1 MTEAL
6 FEIGRRSGIHVL
18 MSSAWGWP
26 AAESA
31 HFIGLSVLVG
41 TIGMFD
47 LRMLG
52 LARGVPMIALHR
64 LIPWGV
70 AGYALNVA
78 TGLLFLVTAPD
89 QYLYNPAF
97 QIKLAL
103 MAIAGLN
110 VLIFY
115 RFVFA
120 HVRLT
125 DPAAD
130 PPRSARIAAAVSLAC
145 WVGVITGGRLITYYR
160 PPYHW
165 CFWC

>member
-6 FEIGRRSGIHVL
+6 LEIGRRSGIHAL

-78 TGLLFLVTAPD
+78 TGFLFLVTAPD

>member
-1 MTEAL
+1 VTEAL
-6 FEIGRRSGIHVL
+6 FEIGRRSGIHAL
-18 MSSAWGWP
+18 MNSPWGWP

-31 HFIGLSVLVG
+31 HFIGLSLLIGTVG
-41 TIGMFD
+41 VFD

-52 LARGVPMIALHR
+52 LARGIPVIALHR

-70 AGYALNVA
+70 AGYTLNVA
-78 TGLLFLVTAPD
+78 TGLLFLVSAPD
-89 QYLYNPAF
+89 QYVYNPAF
-97 QIKLAL
+97 QVKLAL

-110 VLIFY
+110 VLCFY

-120 HVRLT
+120 RVRHC
-125 DPAAD
+125 DPEAD
-130 PPRSARIAAAVSLAC
+130 LPRSARIAAAVSLAC
-145 WVGVITGGRLITYYR
+145 WVGVITGGRLITYFR

>member
-1 MTEAL
+1 
-6 FEIGRRSGIHVL
+6 

-31 HFIGLSVLVG
+31 HFIGLSLLIG
-41 TIGMFD
+41 TVGMFD

-52 LARGVPMIALHR
+52 LARGIPLVALHR
-64 LIPWGV
+64 LIPWGI

-78 TGLLFLVTAPD
+78 TGALFVVSAPD
-89 QYLYNPAF
+89 QYLFNPAF
-97 QIKLAL
+97 QVKLAL
-103 MAIAGLN
+103 MAVAGLN
-110 VLIFY
+110 VLFFY

-120 HVRLT
+120 RVSLVAPEAR
-125 DPAAD
+125 
-130 PPRSARIAAAVSLAC
+130 PPVGARVAAAVSLAC
-145 WVGVITGGRLITYYR
+145 WIGVITCGRLITYYR